1 MNQSNLN
8 LSDITSELRGKAAGL
23 KIEEGF
29 FTLALLTFTALN
41 TLRLFSQSFAKLG
54 PILAVAAILFFDGG
68 FVYWGRRVRK
78 SANGPT
84 QARIAKLMRWVCGG
98 AAVSMTGIDMLLHSG
113 QVYIPLETEVTLYGG
128 WVATVGEIA
137 GGASMI
143 ILIAVIIANL
153 AAVAGFEDS
162 DIDTRQKI
170 EEREA
175 GYQNKARAL
184 SVTKAKNHLQGALT
198 AEAVEQIAADYEG
211 LKNQA
216 AQAMSAALLP
226 EIVSEWTADMR
237 GARDGLVIPGT
248 AHDVGTPALAGVFT
262 DYHPHKC
269 PNCGKPSQY
278 DICSN
283 CGFDRR
289 EENEEESPETRNV
302 LFDVLEE
309 IAALRS
315 IVEETRQQRA
325 AQGYAADVITTAQDE
340 DRKNGHKAG

>member
-84 QARIAKLMRWVCGG
+84 QARIAKVMRWVCGG
-98 AAVSMTGIDMLLHSG
+98 AAVSMTAIDMLLHSG

-137 GGASMI
+137 GALAMF
-143 ILIAVIIANL
+143 ILIVLIIANL
-153 AAVAGFEDS
+153 AAVASFEDS

-175 GYQNKARAL
+175 GYQSKARQL
-184 SVTKAKNHLQGALT
+184 SVTKAKNSLQGALT

-216 AQAMSAALLP
+216 AQSMSAALLP
-226 EIVSEWTADMR
+226 EIVGEWTADMR

-248 AHDVGTPALAGVFT
+248 AHDVTMLTPNKKRRPWLDSEEDEDGHALIDA
-262 DYHPHKC
+262 
-269 PNCGKPSQY
+269 
-278 DICSN
+278 
-283 CGFDRR
+283 
-289 EENEEESPETRNV
+289 
-302 LFDVLEE
+302 VLEE
-309 IAALRS
+309 LAEL
-315 IVEETRQQRA
+315 RA
-325 AQGYAADVITTAQDE
+325 AVSAKQQQTTATYAAEVLQDE
-340 DRKNGHKAG
+340 DRKNGHRAG

>member
-68 FVYWGRRVRK
+68 FIYWGRRVRK

-98 AAVSMTGIDMLLHSG
+98 AAVSMTALDMLLHSG
-113 QVYIPLETEVTLYGG
+113 QVYIPLDTEVTLYGG
-128 WVATVGEIA
+128 WVATVAEIA
-137 GGASMI
+137 GALAMF

-175 GYQNKARAL
+175 GYQSKARQL
-184 SVTKAKNHLQGALT
+184 SVTKAKNSLQGALT

-216 AQAMSAALLP
+216 AQSMSAALLP

-237 GARDGLVIPGT
+237 GARDGLVIPTT
-248 AHDVGTPALAGVFT
+248 ARDVGTPAPVGVFT
-262 DYHPHKC
+262 NIPSYHPHKC

-278 DICSN
+278 DICPN
-283 CGFDRR
+283 CDFDRR
-289 EENEEESPETRNV
+289 EEDESRV
-302 LFDVLEE
+302 LLDVILEE
-309 IAALRS
+309 LAELRAA
-315 IVEETRQQRA
+315 VKQQA

-340 DRKNGHKAG
+340 DRKNGHRAG